1 MLLEAE
7 IDALDITVLKGG
19 AQAVGTWATEHGFF
33 LPPDA
38 PEVLEF
44 YAERSPIFLAA
55 RFNAQR
61 AVDQGVQVGEGTPI
75 HVVIPT
81 PRPWVPLRI
90 LALGRQP
97 NEIVEADVF
106 LLTDEEPSML
116 PQAIGPDDRGDQTG
130 LILQASEPA
139 SDQLM
144 ADLRSDDRMGWLPEQ
159 NMWLTAIRVRERADL
174 LTHDLSI
181 DATGVGEPDPIAA
194 GLVRPL
200 QLVVRRGLADRRRCR
215 WPPSRSALVV
225 VADRAVARV
234 RQVDPPERGTD
245 EPRRVAGIVLVA
257 LAAATASGATATV
270 ALAGSDRAT
279 EVRIDIRYSAI
290 PPAGVEVAP
299 GETVRFVLVNR
310 DPIAHEFI
318 VGDARMQLVHERGT
332 EAHHPPRPGEI
343 SIPAGR
349 RARRRSRSRRSDR
362 ELHALRM
369 PPAGPLRL
377 RHGRRGS
384 SSSSE

>member
-1 MLLEAE
+1 MARTRHPVRRCVLAATSVAIVILTASPALACGGLVAPNGTINLVRTTTLAAYHRGIEHYITSFEFAGRGEELGSIIPLPGVPTKVVKGGDWTLQRLQIEVAPPALELAGDGAAAVADRAEVLLETE

-19 AQAVGTWATEHGFF
+19 AEAVGSWATEHGFF

-55 RFNAQR
+55 RFNARR
-61 AVDQGVQVGEGTPI
+61 AADQDVQVGEGTPI

-90 LALGRQP
+90 LALGRRA

-106 LLTDEEPSML
+106 LLTDAEPSML

-144 ADLRSDDRMGWLPEQ
+144 NDLRSDDRMGWLPEHD
-159 NMWLTAIRVRERADL
+159 MWLTAIRVRERADL

-181 DATGVGEPDPIAA
+181 DASGVGEPDPVAA

-200 QLVVRRGLADRRRCR
+200 SSTFDADSS
-215 WPPSRSALVV
+215 WP
-225 VADRAVARV
+225 
-234 RQVDPPERGTD
+234 
-245 EPRRVAGIVLVA
+245 
-257 LAAATASGATATV
+257 TV
-270 ALAGSDRAT
+270 ALAGLVAALVSVA
-279 EVRIDIRYSAI
+279 A
-290 PPAGVEVAP
+290 AGVAY
-299 GETVRFVLVNR
+299 
-310 DPIAHEFI
+310 
-318 VGDARMQLVHERGT
+318 ARST
-332 EAHHPPRPGEI
+332 
-343 SIPAGR
+343 
-349 RARRRSRSRRSDR
+349 RAAQDR
-362 ELHALRM
+362 
-369 PPAGPLRL
+369 
-377 RHGRRGS
+377 
-384 SSSSE
+384 

>member
-1 MLLEAE
+1 MARIRHPARRSALLLLSVTIVVAGPIGAAMACGGLIAPNGTINLVRTTTLAAYHRGVEHYVTSFEFAGQGEELGSIIPLPGVPTKVVKGGDWTLQRLQIEVAPPVLELAAGDAAVAASADAEVILEAE
-7 IDALDITVLKGG
+7 IDALDITALKGG
-19 AQAVGTWATEHGFF
+19 AQAVGEWATDHGFF

-61 AVDQGVQVGEGTPI
+61 AADQGVQVGEGTPI

-116 PQAIGPDDRGDQTG
+116 PQTIGPDDGERSG
-130 LILQASEPA
+130 LLLQASEPA

-159 NMWLTAIRVRERADL
+159 DMWLTAIRVRERADR

-181 DATGVGEPDPIAA
+181 VPNGVGEPDPVAA
-194 GLVRPL
+194 GLVRPF
-200 QLVVRRGLADRRRCR
+200 QDAADTDSLVPMLPLAALVAAVAAVGLA
-215 WPPSRSALVV
+215 V
-225 VADRAVARV
+225 
-234 RQVDPPERGTD
+234 
-245 EPRRVAGIVLVA
+245 I
-257 LAAATASGATATV
+257 AT
-270 ALAGSDRAT
+270 
-279 EVRIDIRYSAI
+279 
-290 PPAGVEVAP
+290 
-299 GETVRFVLVNR
+299 
-310 DPIAHEFI
+310 
-318 VGDARMQLVHERGT
+318 
-332 EAHHPPRPGEI
+332 
-343 SIPAGR
+343 GR
-349 RARRRSRSRRSDR
+349 RSKGRSDR
-362 ELHALRM
+362 
-369 PPAGPLRL
+369 
-377 RHGRRGS
+377 
-384 SSSSE
+384 